1 VSDRDGDANGDR
13 PGSMASAGGTS
24 ELASAAPSSPSR
36 SATASAPS
44 TKTRGFALAAARALG
59 AAAESFCRAHAPS
72 AHGDGAALGRLAA
85 ELAGAEAQAR
95 AALAL
100 GRLQPAGLERIDRS
114 WYVPPA
120 RSTRP
125 AAAAH
130 LARAAYAHLAP
141 MDDDDSATPYSIES
155 DDSGPNRVPDVAR
168 APGGAATP
176 SLSHH
181 SVAELEGA
189 LVTLGRRRVALAF
202 VGAPRAGLAQL
213 CARLGEP
220 AASALVADVRALK
233 TAAHDEVKAAQ
244 RALFTGAGSGEDGE
258 LGGGGDRAQAF
269 FFRVG
274 AAWLAPAL
282 ARDADELRRLAQR
295 LPRALGQTLLDAAAA
310 PSSEAER
317 TAVLARLAN
326 VVERD
331 L

>member
-1 VSDRDGDANGDR
+1 V
-13 PGSMASAGGTS
+13 
-24 ELASAAPSSPSR
+24 SSPPASTTPSNPSR
-36 SATASAPS
+36 LAATTAPS
-44 TKTRGFALAAARALG
+44 TKARGFALAAARALG

-85 ELAGAEAQAR
+85 ELVGAEAQAR
-95 AALAL
+95 ATQAL

-155 DDSGPNRVPDVAR
+155 DDSGPNRVPDVAL
-168 APGGAATP
+168 APGRAAPP
-176 SLSHH
+176 SLSRH
-181 SVAELEGA
+181 SAAELESA

-233 TAAHDEVKAAQ
+233 TAAQDEIKAAQ

-258 LGGGGDRAQAF
+258 LGGAVGGGDRAQAL

-282 ARDADELRRLAQR
+282 LRDGDELRRLAQR

-317 TAVLARLAN
+317 SAVLARLAN